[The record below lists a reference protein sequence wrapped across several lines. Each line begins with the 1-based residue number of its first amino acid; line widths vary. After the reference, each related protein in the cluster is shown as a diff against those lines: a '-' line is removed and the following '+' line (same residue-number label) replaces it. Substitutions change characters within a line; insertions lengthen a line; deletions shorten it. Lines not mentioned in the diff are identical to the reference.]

1 MSASRCPF
9 LFATLGEAANQLS
22 DEIARPLETTLAA
35 HQAADSITLL
45 GCLQRIRHSEGA
57 DGQPLQRKGRNAGQC
72 VVLSRIDRANA
83 GLTFL
88 VEMLHA
94 SERVRVDGEATQHLG
109 DDGREALLLA
119 CRGLCE
125 YVGLQ
130 VHAA

>member
-1 MSASRCPF
+1 MTASRYPL
-9 LFATLGEAANQLS
+9 LFATLGEAANQLP

-57 DGQPLQRKGRNAGQC
+57 DGQPLQRRGRSTGQC
-72 VVLSRIDRANA
+72 VALSRIDRANA

-94 SERVRVDGEATQHLG
+94 SERLRVDGEERQHLG
-109 DDGREALLLA
+109 DGGREALLLA

-125 YVGLQ
+125 YVALQ
-130 VHAA
+130 VQAA